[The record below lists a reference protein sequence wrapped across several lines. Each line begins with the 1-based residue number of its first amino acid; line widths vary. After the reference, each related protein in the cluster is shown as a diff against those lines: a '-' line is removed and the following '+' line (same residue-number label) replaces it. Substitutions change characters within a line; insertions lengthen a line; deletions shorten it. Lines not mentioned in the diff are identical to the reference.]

1 MLPYFAAAVVGA
13 IFVQRK
19 RPAVTHV
26 KKTVLGRSGVSYE
39 ADDFTSAGMVILK
52 APDGTIATFARKAP
66 PEFGYVFVQGK
77 GDPRVIALIQKDF
90 VE

>member
-1 MLPYFAAAVVGA
+1 MLPYLAAALIGG

-52 APDGTIATFARKAP
+52 APDGTIATFARKVP
-66 PEFGYVFVQGK
+66 PEFGYSFVTAQGN
-77 GDPRVIALIQKDF
+77 PRVVEVIKRDF
-90 VE
+90 LT

>member
-1 MLPYFAAAVVGA
+1 MIPYLAAAVVGA

-19 RPAVTHV
+19 RPAVAHV

-39 ADDFTSAGMVILK
+39 ADDFTTAGMVILK

-66 PEFGYVFVQGK
+66 PEFGYVFVQGQ
-77 GDPRVIALIQKDF
+77 GDPRVVEVIKRDF
-90 VE
+90 C